1 MQIDWNKVQDYGKA
15 LSSEILGDKYKDMPA
30 TREAA
35 RRKPQIAATRESCC
49 HTGTSRTADKSAVG
63 GATGCTGT
71 PAGNLPATQTAPVP

>member
-35 RRKPQIAATRESCC
+35 RRKPKHTKREYFDATV
-49 HTGTSRTADKSAVG
+49 SRLK
-63 GATGCTGT
+63 
-71 PAGNLPATQTAPVP
+71 NKRK